1 MAVGAVAANAAGG
14 AAGSKLDLTR
24 KIGPLPLWAWLGIGA
39 AIGYYIYKR
48 NQSAQATA
56 AAVAGGGQQA
66 AADTQSTLSPSG
78 LTGSGPGVQYASNA
92 DWATAASDAAINAG
106 FNPSEVE
113 NAVSNYL
120 DGSTQDS
127 QGEAI
132 LNWIL
137 QNFGSPPSGPSAV
150 VGGGVN
156 GGSGQPEPPTS
167 GVGAQFEPLNYE
179 VASVLVH
186 LTPAQRQELA
196 TKPASQWGNIPG
208 VNYNVEEYLTALPS
222 GELAW
227 LATHPS
233 SQWPG
238 FNPQGTSGNP
248 SSYWSGP
255 AGDNPAA

>member
-48 NQSAQATA
+48 NQTAQATA
-56 AAVAGGGQQA
+56 AAVAGGSQQA
-66 AADTQSTLSPSG
+66 AADTQTTLSPSG
-78 LTGSGPGVQYASNA
+78 LTGGGPGMQYASNA
-92 DWATAASDAAINAG
+92 DWATAAADAAIQAG
-106 FNPSEVE
+106 FNPTEVE
-113 NAVSNYL
+113 NAISNFL
-120 DGSTQDS
+120 SGSTQDS

-156 GGSGQPEPPTS
+156 GGSGQPEPTS
-167 GVGAQFEPLNYE
+167 GVGSQFEPINYD
-179 VASVLVH
+179 VANALIH
-186 LTPAQRQELA
+186 LTAAQKAELTA
-196 TKPASQWGNIPG
+196 KPPSEWGNVPG
-208 VNYNVEEYLTALPS
+208 INYNIVEYLTALPS

-227 LATHPS
+227 LMTHPPQ
-233 SQWPG
+233 QWPG
-238 FNPQGTSGNP
+238 YNPSGNKSNP
-248 SSYWSGP
+248 SSYWTGQPGS
-255 AGDNPAA
+255 NPAA